1 MSARGFFL
9 VVVTALLT
17 VAGNL
22 LMREGVV
29 RGGGLTLSAATVLR
43 GLFHLARQPLFDLGV
58 LLYGLASVIWFAV
71 ISTEK
76 LNSSYPLLV
85 SATFLLVTLGA
96 TWLFREPMPLQK
108 AVGVGVLLAGILL
121 VATAK

>member
-1 MSARGFFL
+1 MSARGFLL

>member
-1 MSARGFFL
+1 MSARGFLL

-43 GLFHLARQPLFDLGV
+43 GLFHRHYWEIPVKEGNV
-58 LLYGLASVIWFAV
+58 
-71 ISTEK
+71 
-76 LNSSYPLLV
+76 
-85 SATFLLVTLGA
+85 
-96 TWLFREPMPLQK
+96 
-108 AVGVGVLLAGILL
+108 ILL
-121 VATAK
+121 VPAELDQPLNFDALTARAEALAPRLGYSLQPLLDVLRPAS